1 MRRRGRC
8 NIIYMKYN
16 YQEGFVAMVA
26 LFVLLAF
33 AYIVGGGVVARETAQ
48 NQASALASLRAQ
60 ENVLYE

>member
-1 MRRRGRC
+1 
-8 NIIYMKYN
+8 MKYN

-60 ENVLYE
+60 ENALNQ